1 MFLRGVRG
9 GTYLL
14 STIRAL
20 VRDRDQYDGLLVT
33 TNPPFAGLAGW
44 YMSAVHGL
52 PYVQL
57 VYDVYPD
64 IAEELGAIRGGA
76 LPARVWEQASRLML
90 NRAASTIV
98 VGRDMAELVRYKLRC
113 EN

>member
-44 YMSAVHGL
+44 HMSAVHGL

-64 IAEELGAIRGGA
+64 IAEGSWGQSEA
-76 LPARVWEQASRLML
+76 ARFRPGSGSRR
-90 NRAASTIV
+90 RA
-98 VGRDMAELVRYKLRC
+98 
-113 EN
+113 